1 MSAADFRR
9 QQPGSGGK
17 PLTGFTTRIP
27 ATNTGEQ
34 QENITL
40 MDSGKS
46 TYSPLPQTPPF
57 SAPLRQSVSSFPE
70 EKASLITDAP
80 AASAAQTTPPIA
92 EPTPPSPPQ
101 QSLISSAP
109 PWRIAGEIMNT
120 YILCEDTE
128 NETLWLIDKHA
139 AHERILF
146 DRLKENLQPIMS
158 QALLSPLAI
167 TLEPE
172 DSNLLLSELALLDQ
186 LGFVCEDFGQGTLL
200 LRQIPSDIDPDD
212 AAGTLEEIAGI
223 LRRGQDPAARRDQ
236 LLHTMACKAAVK
248 AGMHSDAQEL
258 RVLVEQVQSGAVRYC
273 PHGRPVACS
282 ISKYQLEKMFK
293 RA

>member
-1 MSAADFRR
+1 
-9 QQPGSGGK
+9 
-17 PLTGFTTRIP
+17 
-27 ATNTGEQ
+27 
-34 QENITL
+34 
-40 MDSGKS
+40 
-46 TYSPLPQTPPF
+46 
-57 SAPLRQSVSSFPE
+57 
-70 EKASLITDAP
+70 
-80 AASAAQTTPPIA
+80 
-92 EPTPPSPPQ
+92 
-101 QSLISSAP
+101 
-109 PWRIAGEIMNT
+109 MNT